1 MFAFPGNV
9 RYNTFMH
16 HQDRRWPEMGEIN
29 LELKEVGVIAQKIND
44 NISRVLIGK
53 RAEIDL
59 VLTCLFAG
67 GHALLD
73 DVPGTGKTVLAKNL
87 ARSIQCDFKRIQFT
101 ADLLPSDIT
110 GLSVYNQKTG
120 EFDFQPG
127 PAFTNIL
134 LADEINRTT
143 PRTQSALLECM
154 EEKQITVDGETK
166 ALGAPFFV
174 IATQNPV
181 ESSGTF
187 ALPEAQ
193 LDRFLIRLTLGY
205 PSTSESVDILTNYLN
220 GSPSIQ
226 LEPVATGADITA
238 IQEAIGTVQVSQ
250 PIRSYIVSLV
260 EATRK
265 HDDVELGIS
274 TRGMLAL
281 MRTCQAYAAIH
292 GRDYVLPDDV
302 KALAAPVFA
311 HRLILKVKY
320 NSSSKAAELVQKLL
334 TSIPAPTESVTEKL

>member
-1 MFAFPGNV
+1 MQI
-9 RYNTFMH
+9 R
-16 HQDRRWPEMGEIN
+16 
-29 LELKEVGVIAQKIND
+29 EVGLTAQKIND
-44 NISRVLIGK
+44 NISRLLIGK
-53 RAEIDL
+53 RNEIDL

-87 ARSIQCDFKRIQFT
+87 AKSLQCDFKRIQFT

-181 ESSGTF
+181 ETSGTF
-187 ALPEAQ
+187 SLPEAQ

-205 PSTSESVDILTNYLN
+205 PSKDESVDILTNYIN
-220 GSPSIQ
+220 GSPKIE
-226 LEPVATGADITA
+226 LEPVVTGADINE
-238 IQEAIGTVQVSQ
+238 IQEAISGVLVSE
-250 PIRSYIVSLV
+250 PIQRYIVDLV

-265 HDDVELGIS
+265 HDDIELGIS
-274 TRGMLAL
+274 TRGMLAML
-281 MRTCQAYAAIH
+281 RACQAYAAIH
-292 GRDYVLPDDV
+292 SRDYVLPDDV
-302 KALAAPVFA
+302 KALAVPVFA

-320 NSSSKAAELVQKLL
+320 NSSSKSADLIQKLL
-334 TSIPAPTESVTEKL
+334 NTIPAPTESTDQRL

>member
-1 MFAFPGNV
+1 M
-9 RYNTFMH
+9 
-16 HQDRRWPEMGEIN
+16 EI
-29 LELKEVGVIAQKIND
+29 KEIGAAAQKINQ

-53 RAEIDL
+53 QSEIDL
-59 VLTCLFAG
+59 ILTSLFAG

-73 DVPGTGKTVLAKNL
+73 DV
-87 ARSIQCDFKRIQFT
+87 
-101 ADLLPSDIT
+101 
-110 GLSVYNQKTG
+110 
-120 EFDFQPG
+120 PG

-166 ALGAPFFV
+166 PLGSPFFV

-193 LDRFLIRLTLGY
+193 LDRFLVRLMLGY
-205 PSTSESVDILTNYLN
+205 PSTQESVDILTNYIS
-220 GSPSIQ
+220 GSPLVQLDAVSSGEEITEIQ
-226 LEPVATGADITA
+226 KAVAG
-238 IQEAIGTVQVSQ
+238 VLVSD
-250 PIRSYIVSLV
+250 PIKQYMVELV

-265 HDDVELGIS
+265 NDDVELGVS
-274 TRGMLAL
+274 TRGMLSMLRA
-281 MRTCQAYAAIH
+281 CQAYAAIH

-302 KALAAPVFA
+302 KALAVPVFA

-320 NSSSKAAELVQKLL
+320 NSANKASEIVNRILSSV
-334 TSIPAPTESVTEKL
+334 PAPTESTTQKL

>member
-1 MFAFPGNV
+1 M
-9 RYNTFMH
+9 
-16 HQDRRWPEMGEIN
+16 EIKN
-29 LELKEVGVIAQKIND
+29 IGAVAQKINE
-44 NISRVLIGK
+44 NISRVLVGK
-53 RAEIDL
+53 KDEIDL
-59 VLTCLFAG
+59 VLVSLFAG

-73 DVPGTGKTVLAKNL
+73 DVPGTGKTVLAKSL
-87 ARSIQCDFKRIQFT
+87 AKSIQCDFKRIQFT

-154 EEKQITVDGETK
+154 EEKQITMDGETRP
-166 ALGAPFFV
+166 LGAPFFV

-193 LDRFLIRLTLGY
+193 LDRFLVRLTLGY
-205 PSTSESVDILTNYLN
+205 PTAEESIGILSGYIA
-220 GSPSIQ
+220 GSSLVN
-226 LEPVATGADITA
+226 LEPVTTGAEITEIQNA
-238 IQEAIGTVQVSQ
+238 ISGVLVSE
-250 PIRSYIVSLV
+250 PIQKYMVDLV

-265 HDDVELGIS
+265 HEDVELGIS
-274 TRGMLAL
+274 TRGLLAL
-281 MRTCQAYAAIH
+281 LRACQAYAAIN

-302 KALAAPVFA
+302 KALVIPVFA

-320 NSSSKAAELVQKLL
+320 NSSNKAAEIIRKILISV
-334 TSIPAPTESVTEKL
+334 PAPTESTTEKL

>member
-1 MFAFPGNV
+1 M
-9 RYNTFMH
+9 
-16 HQDRRWPEMGEIN
+16 QIKD
-29 LELKEVGVIAQKIND
+29 VGLAAQKIND
-44 NISRVLIGK
+44 NISRLLIGK
-53 RAEIDL
+53 RNEIDL

-87 ARSIQCDFKRIQFT
+87 AKSLQCDFKRIQFT

-181 ESSGTF
+181 ETSGTF
-187 ALPEAQ
+187 TLPEAQ

-205 PSTSESVDILTNYLN
+205 PSASESADILTNYIN
-220 GSPSIQ
+220 GSPKIE
-226 LEPVATGADITA
+226 LEPVATGSDINEIQDA
-238 IQEAIGTVQVSQ
+238 ISGVLVSE
-250 PIRSYIVSLV
+250 PIRKYIVDLV

-265 HDDVELGIS
+265 HDDIELGIS
-274 TRGMLAL
+274 TRGMLAML
-281 MRTCQAYAAIH
+281 RACQAYAAIH

-302 KALAAPVFA
+302 KALAVPVFA

-320 NSSSKAAELVQKLL
+320 NSSSKAAELIQKLRN
-334 TSIPAPTESVTEKL
+334 TVPAPTESTEQKL

>member
-1 MFAFPGNV
+1 M
-9 RYNTFMH
+9 
-16 HQDRRWPEMGEIN
+16 EI
-29 LELKEVGVIAQKIND
+29 KEVGLVAQRIND
-44 NISRVLIGK
+44 NIGRVLIGK

-73 DVPGTGKTVLAKNL
+73 DVPGTGKTVLAKSL
-87 ARSIQCDFKRIQFT
+87 ARSLKCDFKRIQFT

-110 GLSVYNQKTG
+110 GLSVYNQKEG
-120 EFDFQPG
+120 EFVFQPG

-166 ALGAPFFV
+166 PLSAPFFT

-205 PSTSESVDILTNYLN
+205 PSSEESVDILTNYIN
-220 GSPSIQ
+220 GSPTIE
-226 LEPVATGADITA
+226 LEPVASGEDIVA
-238 IQEAIGTVQVSQ
+238 IQEAISSVQVSQ
-250 PIRSYIVSLV
+250 PIREYIVALV
-260 EATRK
+260 EATRGS
-265 HDDVELGIS
+265 DDIELGIS

-281 MRTCQAYAAIH
+281 LRACQAYAAIQ

-302 KALAAPVFA
+302 KALAVPVFA

-320 NSSSKAAELVQKLL
+320 NSSSKAAELIQRLL
-334 TSIPAPTESVTEKL
+334 TTVPAPTESTTEKL

>member
-1 MFAFPGNV
+1 MEIINV
-9 RYNTFMH
+9 
-16 HQDRRWPEMGEIN
+16 GA
-29 LELKEVGVIAQKIND
+29 LAQKIND

-53 RAEIDL
+53 KDEINLIL
-59 VLTCLFAG
+59 VSLLAG

-73 DVPGTGKTVLAKNL
+73 DVPGTGKTVLAKSL
-87 ARSIQCDFKRIQFT
+87 ARSIRCDFKRIQFT

-193 LDRFLIRLTLGY
+193 LDRFLVRLTLGY
-205 PSTSESVDILTNYLN
+205 PTADESVDILTNYIN
-220 GSPSIQ
+220 GSPQIF
-226 LEPVATGADITA
+226 LEAVATGEEITEA
-238 IQEAIGTVQVSQ
+238 QEAIAGVHVSE
-250 PIRSYIVSLV
+250 PIRRYIVELV

-265 HDDVELGIS
+265 YDDIELGIS

-281 MRTCQAYAAIH
+281 LRACQAYAAIQ

-302 KALAAPVFA
+302 KALAVPVFA

-320 NSSSKAAELVQKLL
+320 NSSSKAAELIGRIL
-334 TSIPAPTESVTEKL
+334 TTVSAPTESTTEKL

>member
-1 MFAFPGNV
+1 M
-9 RYNTFMH
+9 
-16 HQDRRWPEMGEIN
+16 
-29 LELKEVGVIAQKIND
+29 
-44 NISRVLIGK
+44 VL
-53 RAEIDL
+53 
-59 VLTCLFAG
+59 VCMFAG

-87 ARSIQCDFKRIQFT
+87 ASSIQCDFKRIQFT

-205 PSTSESVDILTNYLN
+205 PKSDESVNILTNYIN
-220 GSPSIQ
+220 GSPKVV
-226 LEPVATGADITA
+226 LEAVASGKDIIE
-238 IQEAIGTVQVSQ
+238 IQEAISHVTVSE
-250 PIRSYIVSLV
+250 PIQKYIVELV

-265 HDDVELGIS
+265 HDDIELGIS
-274 TRGMLAL
+274 TRGMLSLLRA
-281 MRTCQAYAAIH
+281 CQAYAAIH

-302 KALAAPVFA
+302 KALAIPVFA

-320 NSSSKAAELVQKLL
+320 NSANKASELVQKLL
-334 TSIPAPTESVTEKL
+334 NTIPAPTESTTEKL

>member
-1 MFAFPGNV
+1 M
-9 RYNTFMH
+9 
-16 HQDRRWPEMGEIN
+16 EI
-29 LELKEVGVIAQKIND
+29 KEIRSVAKRIND
-44 NISRVLIGK
+44 NISRLLIGK
-53 RAEIDL
+53 QQEIDL
-59 VLTCLFAG
+59 VLVCLFAG

-87 ARSIQCDFKRIQFT
+87 AQSIDCDFKRIQFT

-120 EFDFQPG
+120 DFDFQPG

-143 PRTQSALLECM
+143 PRTQSALLECR

-166 ALGAPFFV
+166 PLGAPFFV

-205 PSTSESVDILTNYLN
+205 PTAQESVNILSNYIH
-220 GSPSIQ
+220 GSPKVR
-226 LEPVATGADITA
+226 LEAVASGADITT
-238 IQEAIGTVQVSQ
+238 IQEAISAAQVSQ
-250 PIRSYIVSLV
+250 PIQQYIVDLV
-260 EATRK
+260 EATRR
-265 HDDVELGIS
+265 HEDIELGIS

-281 MRTCQAYAAIH
+281 LRCCQAYAAIH

-320 NSSSKAAELVQKLL
+320 NSANKATELIQRLL
-334 TSIPAPTESVTEKL
+334 TTVPAPTESTTEKL

>member
-1 MFAFPGNV
+1 ML
-9 RYNTFMH
+9 
-16 HQDRRWPEMGEIN
+16 EIGEVYMEI
-29 LELKEVGVIAQKIND
+29 KEVGAVAQKIND

-53 RAEIDL
+53 RDEINL
-59 VLTCLFAG
+59 VLVCLFAG

-87 ARSIQCDFKRIQFT
+87 AQSIRCDFKRIQFT

-166 ALGAPFFV
+166 PLGAPFFV

-205 PSTSESVDILTNYLN
+205 PTASESVDILTNYIN
-220 GSPSIQ
+220 GSPKIV
-226 LEPVATGADITA
+226 LEPVAEGADITE
-238 IQEAIGTVQVSQ
+238 IQDSISKVLVSQ
-250 PIRSYIVSLV
+250 PIQKYIVDLV

-265 HDDVELGIS
+265 NDDIELGIS
-274 TRGMLAL
+274 TRGMLAML
-281 MRTCQAYAAIH
+281 RACQAYAAIH

-302 KALAAPVFA
+302 KALAVPVFA

-320 NSSSKAAELVQKLL
+320 NSANKAAELVNKLL
-334 TSIPAPTESVTEKL
+334 ATVPAPTESTTEKL

>member
-1 MFAFPGNV
+1 M
-9 RYNTFMH
+9 
-16 HQDRRWPEMGEIN
+16 EIKN
-29 LELKEVGVIAQKIND
+29 IGAVAQKINE

-53 RAEIDL
+53 KDEIDL
-59 VLTCLFAG
+59 VLVSLFAG

-73 DVPGTGKTVLAKNL
+73 DVPGTGKTVLAKSL
-87 ARSIQCDFKRIQFT
+87 AKSIQCDFKRIQFT

-154 EEKQITVDGETK
+154 EEKQITMDGETRV
-166 ALGAPFFV
+166 LGAPFFV

-193 LDRFLIRLTLGY
+193 LDRFLVRLTLGY
-205 PSTSESVDILTNYLN
+205 PTADESVGILTNYIS
-220 GSPSIQ
+220 GSP
-226 LEPVATGADITA
+226 LVTLDAVATGDEITEIQNA
-238 IQEAIGTVQVSQ
+238 ISGVLVSQ
-250 PIRSYIVSLV
+250 PIQKYIVDLV

-265 HDDVELGIS
+265 HEDIELGIS
-274 TRGMLAL
+274 TRGMLAML
-281 MRTCQAYAAIH
+281 RAAQAYAAIH

-302 KALAAPVFA
+302 KTLAEPVFA

-320 NSSSKAAELVQKLL
+320 NSSKKSAELIHKILNTV
-334 TSIPAPTESVTEKL
+334 PAPTESTTEKL

>member
-1 MFAFPGNV
+1 M
-9 RYNTFMH
+9 
-16 HQDRRWPEMGEIN
+16 EI
-29 LELKEVGVIAQKIND
+29 KEVGAVARKIND

-53 RAEIDL
+53 RDEIDL
-59 VLTCLFAG
+59 VLVCLFAG

-73 DVPGTGKTVLAKNL
+73 DVPGTGKTVLAKDL
-87 ARSIQCDFKRIQFT
+87 AKSIHCDFKRIQFT

-187 ALPEAQ
+187 SLPEAQ
-193 LDRFLIRLTLGY
+193 LDRFLVRLTLGY
-205 PSTSESVDILTNYLN
+205 PTSGESVDILTNYIN
-220 GSPSIQ
+220 GSPKID
-226 LEPVATGADITA
+226 LEPVAEGDEITA
-238 IQEAIGTVQVSQ
+238 IQEAITQVTVSE
-250 PIRSYIVSLV
+250 PIRQYIVALV

-265 HDDVELGIS
+265 HDDIELGIS

-281 MRTCQAYAAIH
+281 LRSCQAYAAIH

-302 KALAAPVFA
+302 KALAVPVFA

-320 NSSSKAAELVQKLL
+320 NSANKATELIQKLL
-334 TSIPAPTESVTEKL
+334 NTVPAPTESTTEKL

>member
-1 MFAFPGNV
+1 MEIKNV
-9 RYNTFMH
+9 
-16 HQDRRWPEMGEIN
+16 GA
-29 LELKEVGVIAQKIND
+29 IAQKIND

-53 RAEIDL
+53 KDEINLIL
-59 VLTCLFAG
+59 VSLLAG

-73 DVPGTGKTVLAKNL
+73 DVPGTGKTVLAKSL
-87 ARSIQCDFKRIQFT
+87 ARSIRCDFKRIQFT

-187 ALPEAQ
+187 SLPEAQ
-193 LDRFLIRLTLGY
+193 LDRFLVRLTLGY
-205 PSTSESVDILTNYLN
+205 PTTDESVDILTNYIN
-220 GSPSIQ
+220 GSPQII
-226 LEPVATGADITA
+226 LDAVATGEEITEA
-238 IQEAIGTVQVSQ
+238 QEAIAGVHVSEA
-250 PIRSYIVSLV
+250 IRRYIVDLV

-265 HDDVELGIS
+265 HDDIELGIS

-281 MRTCQAYAAIH
+281 LRACQAYAAIQ

-302 KALAAPVFA
+302 KALVVPVFA

-320 NSSSKAAELVQKLL
+320 NSSNKATELIGRIL
-334 TSIPAPTESVTEKL
+334 TTVSAPTESTTEKL

>member
-1 MFAFPGNV
+1 M
-9 RYNTFMH
+9 
-16 HQDRRWPEMGEIN
+16 EIKN
-29 LELKEVGVIAQKIND
+29 ISTIARNIND

-53 RAEIDL
+53 KNEIDL
-59 VLTCLFAG
+59 VLVSLFAG

-73 DVPGTGKTVLAKNL
+73 DVPGTGKTVLAKSL
-87 ARSIQCDFKRIQFT
+87 ARSLQCDFKRIQFT

-154 EEKQITVDGETK
+154 EEKQITMDGQTRK
-166 ALGAPFFV
+166 LGDPFFV

-193 LDRFLIRLTLGY
+193 QDRFLVRLTLGY
-205 PSTSESVDILTNYLN
+205 PSAEESVDILRDYIS
-220 GSPSIQ
+220 GSPLVTLDPVVSGEEVAQIQ
-226 LEPVATGADITA
+226 QAITA
-238 IQEAIGTVQVSQ
+238 VTVSQ
-250 PIRSYIVSLV
+250 PIREYIVALV

-265 HDDVELGIS
+265 HEDIELGIS

-281 MRTCQAYAAIH
+281 LRAAQAYAAIH

-302 KALAAPVFA
+302 KALAVPVFA

-320 NSSSKAAELVQKLL
+320 NSSNKSTEIIRKILS
-334 TSIPAPTESVTEKL
+334 TTPAPTESTTQKL

>member
-1 MFAFPGNV
+1 MEIKDVGTFAK
-9 RYNTFMH
+9 
-16 HQDRRWPEMGEIN
+16 QIN
-29 LELKEVGVIAQKIND
+29 E
-44 NISRVLIGK
+44 NIGRVLIGK
-53 RAEIDL
+53 SEEINL
-59 VLTCLFAG
+59 VLVCLFAG

-73 DVPGTGKTVLAKNL
+73 DVPGTGKTVLAKSL
-87 ARSIQCDFKRIQFT
+87 AKSIRCDFKRIQFT

-110 GLSVYNQKTG
+110 GLSIYNQKLG
-120 EFDFQPG
+120 EFEFQPG

-154 EEKQITVDGETK
+154 EEKQITVDGQAR

-205 PSTSESVDILTNYLN
+205 PTSSESVDILTNYIN
-220 GSPSIQ
+220 GSPQIE
-226 LEPVATGADITA
+226 LEPVASGTDITEIQNA
-238 IQEAIGTVQVSQ
+238 ISHVLVSE
-250 PIRSYIVSLV
+250 PIRQYIVALV
-260 EATRK
+260 EATR
-265 HDDVELGIS
+265 HHEDIELGIS

-281 MRTCQAYAAIH
+281 LRACQAYAAIQ

-320 NSSSKAAELVQKLL
+320 NSANKATELVQRLL
-334 TSIPAPTESVTEKL
+334 QTVPAPTESTTEKL

>member
-1 MFAFPGNV
+1 M
-9 RYNTFMH
+9 
-16 HQDRRWPEMGEIN
+16 EI
-29 LELKEVGVIAQKIND
+29 KEIGAYAQKIND

-53 RAEIDL
+53 KDEIDL
-59 VLTCLFAG
+59 ILVSLFAG

-73 DVPGTGKTVLAKNL
+73 DVPGTGKTVLAKSL
-87 ARSIQCDFKRIQFT
+87 AKSIQCDFKRIQFT

-166 ALGAPFFV
+166 PLGAPFFV

-193 LDRFLIRLTLGY
+193 LDRFLVRLTLGY
-205 PSTSESVDILTNYLN
+205 PSTKESVVS
-220 GSPSIQ
+220 SPITLAVLLWCSWTRLLQARRSPPFSPPFPACWCPIPLRSIS
-226 LEPVATGADITA
+226 LPWWKPPVRTMMWSWAFLPAVCCPCSVLARPTPPFMAGIMCCRTM
-238 IQEAIGTVQVSQ
+238 SRPWLCLYS
-250 PIRSYIVSLV
+250 PIV
-260 EATRK
+260 
-265 HDDVELGIS
+265 
-274 TRGMLAL
+274 
-281 MRTCQAYAAIH
+281 
-292 GRDYVLPDDV
+292 
-302 KALAAPVFA
+302 
-311 HRLILKVKY
+311 
-320 NSSSKAAELVQKLL
+320 
-334 TSIPAPTESVTEKL
+334 

>member
-1 MFAFPGNV
+1 MEIKDVG
-9 RYNTFMH
+9 TFSK
-16 HQDRRWPEMGEIN
+16 QIN
-29 LELKEVGVIAQKIND
+29 E
-44 NISRVLIGK
+44 NIGRVLIGK
-53 RAEIDL
+53 SEEINL
-59 VLTCLFAG
+59 VLVCLFAG

-73 DVPGTGKTVLAKNL
+73 DVPGTGKTVLAKSL
-87 ARSIQCDFKRIQFT
+87 AKSIRCDFKRIQFT

-110 GLSVYNQKTG
+110 GLSIYNQKLG
-120 EFDFQPG
+120 EFEFQPG

-154 EEKQITVDGETK
+154 EEKQITVDGQAR

-205 PSTSESVDILTNYLN
+205 PTSSESVDILTNYIN
-220 GSPSIQ
+220 GSPQIE
-226 LEPVATGADITA
+226 LEPVASGTDITEIQSA
-238 IQEAIGTVQVSQ
+238 ISHVLVSE
-250 PIRSYIVSLV
+250 PIRQYIVALV
-260 EATRK
+260 EATR
-265 HDDVELGIS
+265 HHEDIELGIS

-281 MRTCQAYAAIH
+281 LRACQAYAAIQ

-320 NSSSKAAELVQKLL
+320 NSANKATELVQRLL
-334 TSIPAPTESVTEKL
+334 QTVPAPTESTTEKL

>member
-1 MFAFPGNV
+1 MDMKRVSAA
-9 RYNTFMH
+9 
-16 HQDRRWPEMGEIN
+16 
-29 LELKEVGVIAQKIND
+29 AQKIND
-44 NISRVLIGK
+44 NISRVLVGK
-53 RAEIDL
+53 KEEINL
-59 VLTCLFAG
+59 VLVSLFAG
-67 GHALLD
+67 GHTLLD
-73 DVPGTGKTVLAKNL
+73 DVPGTGKTVLAKSL
-87 ARSIQCDFKRIQFT
+87 AQSISCNFKRIQFT

-166 ALGAPFFV
+166 TLGTPFFV

-193 LDRFLIRLTLGY
+193 LDRFLMRLSLGY
-205 PSTSESVDILTNYLN
+205 PTAQESVNILTNYIN
-220 GSPSIQ
+220 GSPKIT
-226 LEPVATGADITA
+226 LDPVATGKEITE
-238 IQEAIGTVQVSQ
+238 IQESISSVMVSA
-250 PIRSYIVSLV
+250 PIQKYIVDLV

-265 HDDVELGIS
+265 HDDIELGIS

-281 MRTCQAYAAIH
+281 LRAAQSYAAIH
-292 GRDYVLPDDV
+292 GREYVLPDDI
-302 KALAAPVFA
+302 KALAVPVFA
-311 HRLILKVKY
+311 HRLILRVKY
-320 NSSSKAAELVQKLL
+320 NSSNKATELIQRLL
-334 TSIPAPTESVTEKL
+334 STVPAPTESTTEKL

>member
-1 MFAFPGNV
+1 M
-9 RYNTFMH
+9 
-16 HQDRRWPEMGEIN
+16 EI
-29 LELKEVGVIAQKIND
+29 KEVGAVAQRIND

-53 RAEIDL
+53 SREIDL

-87 ARSIQCDFKRIQFT
+87 AKSLQCDFKRIQFT

-205 PSTSESVDILTNYLN
+205 PSSEESVDILTNYLG
-220 GSPSIQ
+220 GSPKIE
-226 LEPVATGADITA
+226 LEPVATGADITE
-238 IQEAIGTVQVSQ
+238 IQETISGVTVSD
-250 PIRSYIVSLV
+250 PIRKYIVDLV

-265 HDDVELGIS
+265 HDDIELGIS

-281 MRTCQAYAAIH
+281 LRSCQAYAAIH

-302 KALAAPVFA
+302 KTLAVPVFA

-320 NSSSKAAELVQKLL
+320 NSASKAADLIQKLMN
-334 TSIPAPTESVTEKL
+334 SVPAPTESTDQKL

>member
-1 MFAFPGNV
+1 M
-9 RYNTFMH
+9 
-16 HQDRRWPEMGEIN
+16 EI
-29 LELKEVGVIAQKIND
+29 KEIRSVAKRIND
-44 NISRVLIGK
+44 NISRLLIGK
-53 RAEIDL
+53 QQEIDL
-59 VLTCLFAG
+59 VLVCLFAG

-87 ARSIQCDFKRIQFT
+87 AQSIDCDFKRIQFT

-120 EFDFQPG
+120 DFDFQPG

-205 PSTSESVDILTNYLN
+205 PTAQESVNILSNYIH
-220 GSPSIQ
+220 GSPKVR
-226 LEPVATGADITA
+226 LEAVASGADITA
-238 IQEAIGTVQVSQ
+238 IQEAISAVQVSQ
-250 PIRSYIVSLV
+250 PIQQYIVDLV
-260 EATRK
+260 EATRR
-265 HDDVELGIS
+265 HEDIELGIS

-281 MRTCQAYAAIH
+281 LRCCQAYAAIH

-320 NSSSKAAELVQKLL
+320 NSANKATELIQRLL
-334 TSIPAPTESVTEKL
+334 TTVPAPTESTTEKL